1 MNRQPKWNNNVGVRP
16 FTPDED
22 PRDSP
27 TLDIAEFAGD
37 DFKPEIY
44 IQKALANATQDDV
57 RAFLDSLRESKELA
71 SIDLQRN
78 VYKNYNEFVTI
89 SKEISKLESD
99 MLILRGLLNKLQVV
113 SDNLRDDSSESINV
127 GSASSVTSEPIVNRG
142 RKPTTNNASDMQSI
156 WKAQI
161 QALWDGVEGAQNFVP
176 LEPGRHIIRECSNFV
191 EISMNTNKP
200 KHAVHL
206 FLLNDCLLIAVKKK
220 RQATKDTTKI
230 KLVADRCWSLD
241 DVSLIDM
248 KDTDGS
254 KNFIKVL
261 KHPTDQFIFQSSNAE
276 EKKNLMNMT
285 KRATDEMMS
294 AKAVKHADSVINAQN
309 NQQQLTPL
317 IRSLSRRGRN
327 ALTSSLRN
335 QKTSSPKISAK
346 SPRELSFNDLREIED
361 LADRLDVQI
370 ATREFDQAV
379 ESIEKAKA
387 ALTNV
392 SADATRLDSIR
403 VKMEDRVVRLSYAI
417 SRDLTNPNV
426 KKTQVQ
432 KCVKWLLRLGYGEQ
446 AREQFLSARTNNIR
460 IRTKQLKF
468 EGDIPQYINE
478 LSLVHFTLI
487 KNTCDWYSAAFKDIK
502 MSSGLVKWAKEE
514 VEHYASM
521 FQRQVYSAHNRDDKI
536 VRRCLKYAR
545 DHCLMLREVGLDFK
559 FLLDTLL
566 QLDGI
571 SRAANNTVYES
582 LSGLTEEEED
592 LLDSYGA

>member
-1 MNRQPKWNNNVGVRP
+1 MNRQSKWNNNIGVRS
-16 FTPDED
+16 FTPEED
-22 PRDSP
+22 PKDSP
-27 TLDIAEFAGD
+27 TLDIAEFAGE

-44 IQKALANATQDDV
+44 IQKALANATEDDV

-78 VYKNYNEFVTI
+78 VYKNYNEF
-89 SKEISKLESD
+89 LESD
-99 MLILRGLLNKLQVV
+99 MLVLRGLLNKLQVV

-127 GSASSVTSEPIVNRG
+127 GSASSVTSEPIVHRG

-176 LEPGRHIIRECSNFV
+176 LEHGRHIIREFSNFV

-220 RQATKDTTKI
+220 RQLTKDTTKI
-230 KLVADRCWSLD
+230 RLVADRCWSLD
-241 DVSLIDM
+241 DVSLIDV

-254 KNFIKVL
+254 KNFIKIL

-276 EKKNLMNMT
+276 EKKNLFNMT

-294 AKAVKHADSVINAQN
+294 AKAVRHADSVINAQN

-327 ALTSSLRN
+327 ALSSSLRN
-335 QKTSSPKISAK
+335 QKNPSSKISAK
-346 SPRELSFNDLREIED
+346 SPRELSFNDLRDIED
-361 LADRLDVQI
+361 LADQLDVQI
-370 ATREFDQAV
+370 ATREFDEAV
-379 ESIEKAKA
+379 ENIEKAKA

-392 SADATRLDSIR
+392 SADATRLESIR

-432 KCVKWLLRLGYGEQ
+432 KCVKWLSRLGYGEQ
-446 AREQFLSARTNNIR
+446 ARELFLSARTNNIR

-478 LSLVHFTLI
+478 LSLVYFTLI

-502 MSSGLVKWAKEE
+502 MASGLVKWAKEE

-521 FQRQVYSAHNRDDKI
+521 FQRQVYSPHNREDKI
-536 VRRCLKYAR
+536 
-545 DHCLMLREVGLDFK
+545 LREVGLDLK

-566 QLDGI
+566 QSDI
-571 SRAANNTVYES
+571 SNAANNASQS

>member
-22 PRDSP
+22 PRDFP

-89 SKEISKLESD
+89 SKEISNILKSD
-99 MLILRGLLNKLQVV
+99 MLVLRGLLNKLQVV
-113 SDNLRDDSSESINV
+113 SDNLRDDT
-127 GSASSVTSEPIVNRG
+127 SSVTSESIVNRG

-248 KDTDGS
+248 KDTD
-254 KNFIKVL
+254 
-261 KHPTDQFIFQSSNAE
+261 E

-285 KRATDEMMS
+285 KRATDEM
-294 AKAVKHADSVINAQN
+294 I
-309 NQQQLTPL
+309 
-317 IRSLSRRGRN
+317 GRN
-327 ALTSSLRN
+327 ALPSSLRN
-335 QKTSSPKISAK
+335 QKNSSPKISAK

-370 ATREFDQAV
+370 ATREFDEAV
-379 ESIEKAKA
+379 ESIEKA
-387 ALTNV
+387 LTNV
-392 SADATRLDSIR
+392 SADPTRLDSIR

-502 MSSGLVKWAKEE
+502 MASGLVKWAKEE

-521 FQRQVYSAHNRDDKI
+521 FQRQVYSPHNRDDKI
-536 VRRCLKYAR
+536 VRKCLKYAR
-545 DHCLMLREVGLDFK
+545 DHCLMLREVGLDLK

-566 QLDGI
+566 QLDASSVNTNGI
-571 SRAANNTVYES
+571 SNAANNTVYES

>member
-1 MNRQPKWNNNVGVRP
+1 MNRQSKWNNSVGVRS
-16 FTPDED
+16 FSLDD
-22 PRDSP
+22 DLRDSP

-37 DFKPEIY
+37 EFKPETY
-44 IQKALANATQDDV
+44 IQKALANAAEDDV

-89 SKEISKLESD
+89 SKEISNILTLESD
-99 MLILRGLLNKLQVV
+99 MLVLRGLLNKLQNV

-127 GSASSVTSEPIVNRG
+127 GIAPSVTSEPIVHRG
-142 RKPTTNNASDMQSI
+142 RKPTLNNASDMQSI

-161 QALWDGVEGAQNFVP
+161 QALWDGVEGAQNFVT

-191 EISMNTNKP
+191 EISINTNRP
-200 KHAVHL
+200 KQAVHL
-206 FLLNDCLLIAVKKK
+206 FLLNDCLLVAVKKK

-230 KLVADRCWSLD
+230 RLVADRCWSLD
-241 DVSLIDM
+241 DISLIDM

-254 KNFIKVL
+254 T
-261 KHPTDQFIFQSSNAE
+261 PE
-276 EKKNLMNMT
+276 EKKNLINMT

-294 AKAVKHADSVINAQN
+294 AKAAKNADLIINAQN
-309 NQQQLTPL
+309 SQQQLTPL
-317 IRSLSRRGRN
+317 IRSLSRRSRN
-327 ALTSSLRN
+327 ALTSSIRN
-335 QKTSSPKISAK
+335 QKSPGSKAITR

-361 LADRLDVQI
+361 LADQLVVYI
-370 ATREFDQAV
+370 ATREFDEAV

-387 ALTNV
+387 VLTNI
-392 SADATRLDSIR
+392 SADAAKLDSIR

-446 AREQFLSARTNNIR
+446 ARELFLSARTNNIR
-460 IRTKQLKF
+460 ISTKQLKF

-478 LSLVHFTLI
+478 LSLVYFTLI

-502 MSSGLVKWAKEE
+502 MSSGLIKWAKEE
-514 VEHYASM
+514 IEHYASM
-521 FQRQVYSAHNRDDKI
+521 FQRQ
-536 VRRCLKYAR
+536 
-545 DHCLMLREVGLDFK
+545 LREVGLDLK

-566 QLDGI
+566 QLDGFTMNHGVV
-571 SRAANNTVYES
+571 SDAANNTIFKD
-582 LSGLTEEEED
+582 LSELTEEEED
-592 LLDSYGA
+592 LLDSY

>member
-1 MNRQPKWNNNVGVRP
+1 PKWNNNVGVRP

-22 PRDSP
+22 PRDFP

-89 SKEISKLESD
+89 SKEISNILSCDMAFFLPIDPPIMPLESD
-99 MLILRGLLNKLQVV
+99 MLVLRGLLNKLQVV

-127 GSASSVTSEPIVNRG
+127 GSASSVTSESIVNRG

-191 EISMNTNKP
+191 EIT
-200 KHAVHL
+200 
-206 FLLNDCLLIAVKKK
+206 
-220 RQATKDTTKI
+220 TKDTTKI

-254 KNFIKVL
+254 KNLIKVL

-294 AKAVKHADSVINAQN
+294 AKAVRHADSVINAQN

-327 ALTSSLRN
+327 ALPSSLRN
-335 QKTSSPKISAK
+335 QKNSSPKISAK

-370 ATREFDQAV
+370 ATREFDEAV

-392 SADATRLDSIR
+392 SADPTRLDSIR

-426 KKTQVQ
+426 KKTQ
-432 KCVKWLLRLGYGEQ
+432 
-446 AREQFLSARTNNIR
+446 
-460 IRTKQLKF
+460 
-468 EGDIPQYINE
+468 
-478 LSLVHFTLI
+478 
-487 KNTCDWYSAAFKDIK
+487 
-502 MSSGLVKWAKEE
+502 
-514 VEHYASM
+514 
-521 FQRQVYSAHNRDDKI
+521 
-536 VRRCLKYAR
+536 
-545 DHCLMLREVGLDFK
+545 
-559 FLLDTLL
+559 
-566 QLDGI
+566 
-571 SRAANNTVYES
+571 
-582 LSGLTEEEED
+582 
-592 LLDSYGA
+592 